1 MRRFAIL
8 LTMGLAPLLPAHS
21 QESDPGGA
29 LILVASPRLVDPNY
43 RSTVLLAVPIDN
55 NRHVGEII
63 NRPTGRS
70 LASLFPEHGPSKS
83 VHDPVYF
90 GGPMLRQA
98 IFAIVRTDHTPGTGS
113 IRMMKE
119 LFLATQGA
127 VVDHIIEQTPNDARY
142 YVGYVV
148 WRPGEL
154 RQEVDRGLWYV
165 MEPDPD
171 LVFRKDP
178 GGMWEELLGRARAVT
193 AQRTSTRRAFAL
205 ARFNQRPRARFRE
218 PGDPPG

>member
-1 MRRFAIL
+1 ML
-8 LTMGLAPLLPAHS
+8 GLAYMPLTDARAQDGDPAGS
-21 QESDPGGA
+21 
-29 LILVASPRLVDPNY
+29 ITLVAAPRLVDPDY
-43 RSTVLLAVPIDN
+43 RGTVVLAVPLDG
-55 NRHVGEII
+55 NRHVGVII

-70 LASLFPEHGPSKS
+70 LSSLFPEHAPSKL
-83 VHDPVYF
+83 VRDPVYF

-98 IFAIVRTDHTPGTGS
+98 VFAVVHADHTPGPGS

-127 VVDHIIEQTPNDARY
+127 VVDQIIEATPNEARY

-165 MEPDPD
+165 LDADPD
-171 LVFRKDP
+171 LVFRRDP
-178 GGMWEELLGRARAVT
+178 AVLWEELLRRARAVT
-193 AQRTSTRRAFAL
+193 AGAP
-205 ARFNQRPRARFRE
+205 ARFGVLAGLGLE
-218 PGDPPG
+218 